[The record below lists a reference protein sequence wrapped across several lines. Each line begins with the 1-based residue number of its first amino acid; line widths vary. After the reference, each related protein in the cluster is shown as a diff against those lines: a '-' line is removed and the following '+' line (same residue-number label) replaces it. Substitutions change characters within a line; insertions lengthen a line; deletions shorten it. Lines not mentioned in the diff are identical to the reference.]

1 MAKTHQRLETSAAA
15 KIKFHLI
22 EVRSRRMSD
31 QEAGN
36 ILRRQR
42 RNSIAGADNAAE
54 PQIAL
59 SRRGAKRS
67 LMNAIYSDSGFGA
80 G

>member
-1 MAKTHQRLETSAAA
+1 
-15 KIKFHLI
+15 
-22 EVRSRRMSD
+22 MSD